1 MNSIK
6 FNKKNYIIFKII
18 YMIEIYSHEIK
29 HQSKNKNLFETAI
42 TLKKIKNKKIMQLIS
57 QPVQY

>member
-42 TLKKIKNKKIMQLIS
+42 TLKK
-57 QPVQY
+57 